1 MGICFFIDFENVHN
15 SGLSNLKGLSKDDLI
30 FIFYTASTETITLDN
45 INQLN
50 KSGCK
55 YELIKVPAGSQSLDM
70 HLISFVGYAIG
81 LGGEKY
87 NYIVISKDKDYDNVI
102 SFWKSKCG
110 ISIKRQAAINVS
122 SVKNAI
128 PNIDTS
134 VDNQNNPV
142 QELPQTIQAQIDSNG
157 KTVDELPSEIVENV
171 DINVQ
176 LPSDLKQELED
187 LILNSGRS
195 QEMAVKV
202 ERVVADGIKEE
213 MALSSIHF
221 NLKAVTDDFHAI
233 YELIKPLVKKHLKV
247 VVQEKDDAVKKSPC
261 EPSINEKVQK
271 VLREKKYS
279 GVIFNSVASIVC
291 KNHKEKNARMLVYRA
306 IVAKYGQEKG
316 LELYR
321 HIKPL
326 L

>member
-1 MGICFFIDFENVHN
+1 MTDTE
-15 SGLSNLKGLSKDDLI
+15 GLSKDDLI

-70 HLISFVGYAIG
+70 HLISFVGYAVG
-81 LGGEKY
+81 LGVEKY

-134 VDNQNNPV
+134 IDNQNNPV
-142 QELPQTIQAQIDSNG
+142 QELPQTIQSQIDSNG
-157 KTVDELPSEIVENV
+157 KTVDESPSEIVENV

-176 LPSDLKQELED
+176 LPSDLKQDLED

-202 ERVVADGIKEE
+202 EKAVADGIKEE

-221 NLKAVTDDFHAI
+221 NHKAVTDDFHEI

-247 VVQEKDDAVKKSPC
+247 VVQEKDDAVKKLPC

-279 GVIFNSVASIVC
+279 GEIFNSVASIVS
-291 KNHKEKNARMLVYRA
+291 KNHKEKNAKMLVYRA

>member
-15 SGLSNLKGLSKDDLI
+15 SGLSNLNGLSKDDLI
-30 FIFYTASTETITLDN
+30 FIFYTASKETITLDN

-81 LGGEKY
+81 FGGEKY
-87 NYIVISKDKDYDNVI
+87 NYIVISNDKDYDNVI

-110 ISIKRQAAINVS
+110 ISIKRQGAINIS

-128 PNIDTS
+128 PIDTS
-134 VDNQNNPV
+134 IDNPNNPV
-142 QELPQTIQAQIDSNG
+142 QELPPTLQSQIDSNG
-157 KTVDELPSEIVENV
+157 KTVDESPSEIVENV
-171 DINVQ
+171 DIDVQ
-176 LPSDLKQELED
+176 LPSDLKHDLED
-187 LILNSGRS
+187 LILNSGCS

-202 ERVVADGIKEE
+202 EKAVADGIKEE
-213 MALSSIHF
+213 MALSAIYF

-247 VVQEKDDAVKKSPC
+247 VVQEKDVAVKKSSC

>member
-110 ISIKRQAAINVS
+110 ISIKRQAAINGS
-122 SVKNAI
+122 SAKTTT
-128 PNIDTS
+128 TS
-134 VDNQNNPV
+134 SNTNSDNQSPIIKESPAKTLPQNDDAQNSIASHPEPV
-142 QELPQTIQAQIDSNG
+142 Q
-157 KTVDELPSEIVENV
+157 TVDEKPASGIDQEIEK
-171 DINVQ
+171 
-176 LPSDLKQELED
+176 LL
-187 LILNSGRS
+187 LNSGYPQS
-195 QEMAVKV
+195 LVQGVNKV
-202 ERVVADGIKEE
+202 ISDGIKEE
-213 MALSSIHF
+213 MALSSIHH
-221 NLKAVTDDFHAI
+221 NLKNLTEDFHTV
-233 YELIKPLVKKHLKV
+233 YELIKPLVKKQLKSIAP
-247 VVQEKDDAVKKSPC
+247 EKCAETKNTSS
-261 EPSINEKVQK
+261 EPTLNEKVQK
-271 VLREKKYS
+271 VLREKNYS
-279 GVIFNSVASIVC
+279 GEIFNSVSSIVC
-291 KNHKEKNARMLVYRA
+291 KNQKEKNVKLLVYRTL
-306 IVAKYGQEKG
+306 VAKYGQDKG

-321 HIKPL
+321 HVKPL

>member
-30 FIFYTASTETITLDN
+30 FIFYTVSTETITLDN

-134 VDNQNNPV
+134 IDNQNNLV
-142 QELPQTIQAQIDSNG
+142 QELPQTIQSQIDSNG
-157 KTVDELPSEIVENV
+157 KTVDESPSEIVENV

-176 LPSDLKQELED
+176 LPSDLKQDLED

-202 ERVVADGIKEE
+202 EKAVADGIKEE

-233 YELIKPLVKKHLKV
+233 YELIKPLVKKHLKE

-261 EPSINEKVQK
+261 EPTLNEKVQK
-271 VLREKKYS
+271 VLREKNYS
-279 GVIFNSVASIVC
+279 GEIFNSVASIVC
-291 KNHKEKNARMLVYRA
+291 KNQKEKNVKLLVYRTF
-306 IVAKYGQEKG
+306 VAKYGQDKG

-321 HIKPL
+321 HVKPL

>member
-1 MGICFFIDFENVHN
+1 MYKDFWLRWLWEPRRFLN
-15 SGLSNLKGLSKDDLI
+15 
-30 FIFYTASTETITLDN
+30 APTITLDN

-134 VDNQNNPV
+134 IDNQNNPV
-142 QELPQTIQAQIDSNG
+142 QELPQTIQSQIRVKSC
-157 KTVDELPSEIVENV
+157 
-171 DINVQ
+171 
-176 LPSDLKQELED
+176 SDP
-187 LILNSGRS
+187 
-195 QEMAVKV
+195 V
-202 ERVVADGIKEE
+202 
-213 MALSSIHF
+213 H
-221 NLKAVTDDFHAI
+221 
-233 YELIKPLVKKHLKV
+233 KKG
-247 VVQEKDDAVKKSPC
+247 S
-261 EPSINEKVQK
+261 
-271 VLREKKYS
+271 YS
-279 GVIFNSVASIVC
+279 ANT
-291 KNHKEKNARMLVYRA
+291 
-306 IVAKYGQEKG
+306 
-316 LELYR
+316 
-321 HIKPL
+321 
-326 L
+326 